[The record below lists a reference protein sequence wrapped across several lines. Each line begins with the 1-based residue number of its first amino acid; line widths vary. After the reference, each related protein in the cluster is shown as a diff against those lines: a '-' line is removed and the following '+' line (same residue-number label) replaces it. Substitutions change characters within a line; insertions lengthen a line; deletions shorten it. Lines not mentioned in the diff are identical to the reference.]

1 MARAGMNRERLRQ
14 AAAAAALLA
23 LAAYCIARYR
33 DALLAF
39 FFLDDFWLLRDAAAF
54 HAAAFPRDAPLDLV
68 RLLHPTHAGFGLYR
82 PVTQSVYFAAL
93 WPHFGCDATPYHAV
107 QLLAFTANALLV
119 FGIARRL
126 TGSMAAALAAGLI
139 YATTPGHI
147 TAVFWLA
154 AFTMTGTALV
164 VLAMLW
170 CWLRIE
176 TPWWRAV
183 VCTVLQAIGLL
194 ASEHAVTGPG
204 LLALMA
210 WGAPRGEPWRRRL
223 RLLLPSIGMV
233 VAYVAIKLWY
243 LTTTDNAVARP
254 YVPTLN
260 LGFWLMDAGEY
271 LLGAIN
277 VVMLQ
282 RPERGSTA
290 FTVGILLV
298 ALLAVA
304 AWRSRHGRRGWQV
317 LAIGI
322 GVFLVALLPVLPLP
336 WHFYD
341 YFVGIA
347 ALGVALAI
355 LGVCQLLGG
364 RFWSGAAL
372 ALAAGLV
379 LFDVISGQAAPRSDR
394 TYRLAVGGAA
404 SAVRWITAVQA
415 THAPRVRQVTVPAND
430 TTQSV
435 FGLGKAE
442 TVFPSMPRLVSLH
455 PPYTRP
461 PKRSLGPVVV
471 HGPAAV
477 WVLSRDL
484 PCWTDRW
491 DWLRD
496 LAR

>member
-1 MARAGMNRERLRQ
+1 MTRAAMTRAPLRR
-14 AAAAAALLA
+14 AAAAAALIA

-33 DALLAF
+33 DAPLSF

-54 HAAAFPRDAPLDLV
+54 SSASPLDV
-68 RLLHPTHAGFGLYR
+68 ARLLRPTHAGFGLYR
-82 PVTQSVYFAAL
+82 PLTQSVYFAVL
-93 WPHFGCDATPYHAV
+93 WSLFGCDPTPYHAV

-126 TGSMAAALAAGLI
+126 TGSIPAALAAGLI
-139 YATTPGHI
+139 YAATPGHI
-147 TAVFWLA
+147 TAVFWMA

-164 VLAMLW
+164 VLAMMW

-183 VCTVLQAIGLL
+183 VCTSLQTIGLL
-194 ASEHAVTGPG
+194 ASEHAVSGPG

-210 WGAPRGEPWRRRL
+210 WGAPRGESWRGRL
-223 RLLLPSIGMV
+223 RLLLPSLVLV
-233 VAYVAIKLWY
+233 VSYVGLKVWFLS
-243 LTTTDNAVARP
+243 TRDNAVARP

-260 LGFWLMDAGEY
+260 LGLWLMDAGQY
-271 LLGAIN
+271 LLGSIN

-282 RPERGSTA
+282 RPERGATA
-290 FTVGILLV
+290 FGVGIVLV
-298 ALLAVA
+298 ALLLLA
-304 AWRSRHGRRGWQV
+304 AWRSRQGRNGWRL

-347 ALGVALAI
+347 ALGIALALI
-355 LGVCQLLGG
+355 GVCQLVAG
-364 RFWSGAAL
+364 RAWRTAAL

-379 LFDVISGQAAPRSDR
+379 LFDVFTGQAAARSDR

-404 SAVRWITAVQA
+404 SAVRWIRAVQS
-415 THAPRVRQVTVPAND
+415 THAPRVREVTVPAND
-430 TTQSV
+430 TTESV
-435 FGLGKAE
+435 FGLGNAE

-461 PKRSLGPVVV
+461 SKRSFGPVVV
-471 HGPAAV
+471 LGPAPV
-477 WVLSRDL
+477 GVLSRDL

-491 DWLRD
+491 AWLRD